1 MQTPQK
7 RAGNHGE
14 ALAAEF
20 LKRNGYEVVTTN
32 WHCQYGEIDI
42 VAKQTDNLIFVEV
55 RTRRAPTTESAFASI
70 TPAKRSKLVA
80 ATQTYLTEHEI
91 NENTVW
97 RIDVIAVALWNNQPP
112 QIEHIEDALDW

>member
-1 MQTPQK
+1 MSTSQK
-7 RAGNHGE
+7 QAGAHGE
-14 ALAAEF
+14 TLAAQY
-20 LKRNGYEVVTTN
+20 LQQRDYHIAAQN

-42 VAKQTDNLIFVEV
+42 IAQKDDLLAFVEV

-70 TPAKRSKLVA
+70 TPTKRQKLIA
-80 ATQTYLTEHEI
+80 AAQTYLAEHDPTESL
-91 NENTVW
+91 TW